1 MIHNDTPQWML
12 TVPTAAQRTSDFSQ
26 TLTSGVN
33 GAPTPVTIWV
43 PSSATPVAGQ
53 TNVYGRNPYPNNIIP
68 ISQINPAALKIMAIY
83 PLPNRAA
90 TDAFGNN
97 NFYTQANRSFHRSSN
112 NSRMDYHHEKHS
124 IYASGGV
131 SIGAI
136 DTPSPYG
143 PDSVW
148 YLNPTLSTGTAARYV
163 SDDNPYLQLGDT
175 VILSPTVVLDA
186 RGGVNRIHSNS
197 LASTITSFTA
207 ADYASYGIPAS
218 VQATM
223 PQFGQAPDVT
233 SPGFFSSPSFT
244 QYGNKRERQTNS
256 TVSGSIT
263 KMHGKWTLKAGGEFR
278 VYEGNYTDYQ
288 FGAADYQ
295 PSPGSYTVE
304 YVNASGASVQNN
316 NISQQGFAG
325 ANLLT
330 GGGGWLV
337 PTSPSARPA
346 LTSKY
351 LGLFSQNDW
360 RATSRL
366 TLNLGRR
373 WISSPVRRT
382 GSIARAPW
390 ICPSP
395 APLRLLAA
403 PSARRIWEKLFF
415 LVITGFLAIYGKR
428 HGPTLA
434 HGLAPLTGS
443 KATGCYVAATVWLM
457 ERIVLGG
464 MTARL
469 RTTWEL
475 SRRERRSFLT
485 GPIRMATW
493 WGFSGIRLPA
503 PSFQRWEPIQPLR
516 NCMERAPLSSIT
528 TASAPPRVQMWNFYI
543 ERQLSSTWFVSAGY
557 TGSHG
562 SHLFQSRY
570 PLQNN
575 QDVPAAVLAG
585 CRQNYIATNGTNP
598 CAANVQNPLQPT
610 GTAPLIPFTGTI
622 GQRTIPMVDTYYP
635 YLALLSGLIQQDQ
648 GWSDY
653 NALKVRVRHSF
664 TQGFLLDANWTWS
677 KATDTGYSELE
688 DMQGFTDAAGGNP
701 GQAYN
706 NLDILNWNNDKKLS
720 YSNVPRRLV
729 VTGIYDLPF
738 GKGRRFDLSNGV
750 AQAALGGWRVGGVYT
765 VQMGFPLG
773 VGGLNSG
780 SLDSRPDI
788 NRAPNEPLV
797 LPANLQGW
805 YDGKTTITLPDGRQ
819 YVPCNQ
825 CFLKFNPDAFIAETL
840 TTANGGNQANL
851 YWVGNAAINYGAMRG
866 PGRNNMDFTL
876 TRDFRLTE
884 K

>member
-366 TLNLGRR
+366 TLNLGLR
-373 WISSPVRRT
+373 WDFQPGPTDRFNRSSALDLSQPSPFTAFGSPVGT
-382 GSIARAPW
+382 PYMGEVVFP
-390 ICPSP
+390 
-395 APLRLLAA
+395 
-403 PSARRIWEKLFF
+403 
-415 LVITGFLAIYGKR
+415 GNNG
-428 HGPTLA
+428 
-434 HGLAPLTGS
+434 
-443 KATGCYVAATVWLM
+443 
-457 ERIVLGG
+457 
-464 MTARL
+464 
-469 RTTWEL
+469 L
-475 SRRERRSFLT
+475 SRNIWKTAWTNF
-485 GPIRMATW
+485 GP
-493 WGFSGIRLPA
+493 RLGA
-503 PSFQRWEPIQPLR
+503 AYRIKSNWVLR
-516 NCMERAPLSSIT
+516 G
-528 TASAPPRVQMWNFYI
+528 
-543 ERQLSSTWFVSAGY
+543 GY
-557 TGSHG
+557 
-562 SHLFQSRY
+562 
-570 PLQNN
+570 
-575 QDVPAAVLAG
+575 
-585 CRQNYIATNGTNP
+585 
-598 CAANVQNPLQPT
+598 
-610 GTAPLIPFTGTI
+610 
-622 GQRTIPMVDTYYP
+622 
-635 YLALLSGLIQQDQ
+635 
-648 GWSDY
+648 
-653 NALKVRVRHSF
+653 
-664 TQGFLLDANWTWS
+664 
-677 KATDTGYSELE
+677 
-688 DMQGFTDAAGGNP
+688 
-701 GQAYN
+701 
-706 NLDILNWNNDKKLS
+706 
-720 YSNVPRRLV
+720 
-729 VTGIYDLPF
+729 
-738 GKGRRFDLSNGV
+738 GV
-750 AQAALGGWRVGGVYT
+750 AYGA
-765 VQMGFPLG
+765 
-773 VGGLNSG
+773 NST
-780 SLDSRPDI
+780 
-788 NRAPNEPLV
+788 
-797 LPANLQGW
+797 GW
-805 YDGKTTITLPDGRQ
+805 YDGPFAYNMGAFQTGTQILPYGT
-819 YVPCNQ
+819 
-825 CFLKFNPDAFIAETL
+825 NPNGNLVGFFWDPAASPIIPAVGANTAAPQLYGTGSAFFDY
-840 TTANGGNQANL
+840 NGERPPACADVEL
-851 YWVGNAAINYGAMRG
+851 
-866 PGRNNMDFTL
+866 L
-876 TRDFRLTE
+876 H
-884 K
+884 

>member
-12 TVPTAAQRTSDFSQ
+12 TVPTAAQRTGDFSQ

-33 GAPTPVTIWV
+33 GAPTPVTIWD

-112 NSRMDYHHEKHS
+112 ISRMDYHHEKHS

-295 PSPGSYTVE
+295 PGPGSYTVE
-304 YVNASGASVQNN
+304 YVASGASVQNN

-366 TLNLGRR
+366 TLNLGLR
-373 WISSPVRRT
+373 WDFQPGPTDRFNRSSALDL
-382 GSIARAPW
+382 SQ
-390 ICPSP
+390 PSP
-395 APLRLLAA
+395 FTAFGSLLGTPYMGEVVFPGNNGLSRNIWKTTWTNFGPRLGAA
-403 PSARRIWEKLFF
+403 YRIKSNW
-415 LVITGFLAIYGKR
+415 
-428 HGPTLA
+428 
-434 HGLAPLTGS
+434 
-443 KATGCYVAATVWLM
+443 
-457 ERIVLGG
+457 VLGG
-464 MTARL
+464 GYGVAYGANSTGWYDGRL

-485 GPIRMATW
+485 GPIRVATW
-493 WGFSGIRLPA
+493 WGISGIRLPA
-503 PSFQRWEPIQPLR
+503 PSFQRGEPIQPLR
-516 NCMERAPLSSIT
+516 NCMERVPLSSIT
-528 TASAPPRVQMWNFYI
+528 TASAPR
-543 ERQLSSTWFVSAGY
+543 A
-557 TGSHG
+557 
-562 SHLFQSRY
+562 
-570 PLQNN
+570 
-575 QDVPAAVLAG
+575 
-585 CRQNYIATNGTNP
+585 CRCGT
-598 CAANVQNPLQPT
+598 
-610 GTAPLIPFTGTI
+610 FT
-622 GQRTIPMVDTYYP
+622 
-635 YLALLSGLIQQDQ
+635 LSG
-648 GWSDY
+648 SCP
-653 NALKVRVRHSF
+653 A
-664 TQGFLLDANWTWS
+664 
-677 KATDTGYSELE
+677 
-688 DMQGFTDAAGGNP
+688 P
-701 GQAYN
+701 G
-706 NLDILNWNNDKKLS
+706 L
-720 YSNVPRRLV
+720 
-729 VTGIYDLPF
+729 
-738 GKGRRFDLSNGV
+738 
-750 AQAALGGWRVGGVYT
+750 
-765 VQMGFPLG
+765 
-773 VGGLNSG
+773 
-780 SLDSRPDI
+780 SRPDI
-788 NRAPNEPLV
+788 RA
-797 LPANLQGW
+797 
-805 YDGKTTITLPDGRQ
+805 RM
-819 YVPCNQ
+819 
-825 CFLKFNPDAFIAETL
+825 
-840 TTANGGNQANL
+840 
-851 YWVGNAAINYGAMRG
+851 AAIFSSRATRCKIIRTFPPQCSPGAVRITSQPTAPIHAPQTCRTPCSLRG
-866 PGRNNMDFTL
+866 PHR
-876 TRDFRLTE
+876 
-884 K
+884 